1 VKPGRAIDLRLVA
14 ETIDVDVETLRSLNP
29 SLLRLATPDDPSFEL
44 HLPVGAAGRF
54 SAEIADIPSDKW
66 VTWRRHRV
74 EAGETLSSISKKYHV
89 TAAAIGDANNLERG
103 AALDAGEKLIIPA
116 TQPQSEKRRLVGYRV
131 RKGDTLVAIADRF
144 SVEPED
150 VRKWNHMK
158 TNRVARGM
166 VLRIYTLGG
175 APEAA
180 PLRARSRARKT
191 RRSATNVA
199 QVSPKPEAKD

>member
-1 VKPGRAIDLRLVA
+1 
-14 ETIDVDVETLRSLNP
+14 
-29 SLLRLATPDDPSFEL
+29 
-44 HLPVGAAGRF
+44 
-54 SAEIADIPSDKW
+54 
-66 VTWRRHRV
+66 
-74 EAGETLSSISKKYHV
+74 
-89 TAAAIGDANNLERG
+89 
-103 AALDAGEKLIIPA
+103 
-116 TQPQSEKRRLVGYRV
+116 V